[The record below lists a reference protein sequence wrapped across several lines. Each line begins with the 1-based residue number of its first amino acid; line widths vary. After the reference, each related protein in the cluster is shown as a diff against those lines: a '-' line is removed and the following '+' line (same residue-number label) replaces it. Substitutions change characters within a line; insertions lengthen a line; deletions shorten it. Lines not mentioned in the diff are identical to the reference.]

1 MEVMKLSIIML
12 VYNHERFIA
21 QALESVLMQKTD
33 FEYELIIGEDCSSDG
48 SREIIRRY
56 EKKFEGKMKPL
67 YRDKNLGMAGNLM
80 DCLER
85 CTGQYIA
92 VLEGDDFWTD
102 DEKLQKQAAFLD
114 EHPEYVMTV
123 HNWNIVSGKG
133 RFIEKGSDYRE
144 FKTFEKED
152 LQKYYLPAQTSTIFV
167 RNIAGELKEKYFKIL
182 KKYFWIPP
190 DRCVSLIL
198 LLYGKIAFL
207 PDVMSSYRYYVE
219 ENGTNWSSKHDTN
232 TKRNY
237 LYAYLTALGM
247 EWMSRD
253 IGFPVDMTKAK
264 VNFFKTAGAARGW
277 DGGKNKHK
285 MNFYRVLML
294 LVEPHR
300 IRMIKAIR
308 RTHKIY

>member
-1 MEVMKLSIIML
+1 MKLSIIML

-48 SREIIRRY
+48 SREIIRSY
-56 EKKFEGKMKPL
+56 EKRFEGKMKPL

-80 DCLER
+80 DCLMR

-102 DEKLQKQAAFLD
+102 DQKLQKQAAFLD
-114 EHPEYVMTV
+114 EHPEYVMVV
-123 HNWNIVSGKG
+123 HNWNIVSGSG
-133 RFIEKGSDYRE
+133 AFIEKGSNSRE
-144 FKTFEKED
+144 FKKFGKED
-152 LQKYYLPAQTSTIFV
+152 LQRYGLPAQTSTIFV
-167 RNIAGELKEKYFKIL
+167 RNIAGDLKEKYKKTI

-190 DRCVSLIL
+190 DRWASLLL
-198 LLYGKIAFL
+198 LLYGEIAFL
-207 PDVMSSYRYYVE
+207 PDVMSSYRYYLE

-232 TKRNY
+232 AKRNY

-247 EWMSRD
+247 EWLSRD
-253 IGFPVDMTKAK
+253 IGYPVDMTKAK
-264 VNFFKTAGAARGW
+264 VNFFKTAGAARRW

-294 LVEPHR
+294 LIEPHR

-308 RTHKIY
+308 RTRKIY

>member
-1 MEVMKLSIIML
+1 MKLSIIML

-48 SREIIRRY
+48 SREIIRSY
-56 EKKFEGKMKPL
+56 EKRFEGKMKPL

-80 DCLER
+80 DCLMR

-102 DEKLQKQAAFLD
+102 DKKLQKQAAFLD
-114 EHPEYVMTV
+114 EHPEYVMAV
-123 HNWNIVSGKG
+123 HNWNIVSGSG
-133 RFIEKGSDYRE
+133 AFVEAGSDSRE
-144 FKTFEKED
+144 FKVFGKED
-152 LQKYYLPAQTSTIFV
+152 LQRYDLPGQTSTIFV
-167 RNIAGELKEKYFKIL
+167 RNPAADLKEKYMKIL

-190 DRCVSLIL
+190 DRSVSLIL
-198 LLYGKIAFL
+198 LSCGKIAVL

-232 TKRNY
+232 AKRNY
-237 LYAYLTALGM
+237 LYAYLTAMGM

-253 IGFPVDMTKAK
+253 IGYPVDMTKAK
-264 VNFFKTAGAARGW
+264 VNFFKTAGAARRW
-277 DGGKNKHK
+277 DGERYKHK
-285 MNFYRVLML
+285 MNFYRMLML
-294 LVEPHR
+294 LAEPHR

-308 RTHKIY
+308 RTRKIY

>member
-1 MEVMKLSIIML
+1 MKLSIIML

-48 SREIIRRY
+48 SREIIRSY
-56 EKKFEGKMKPL
+56 EKRFEGKMKPL
-67 YRDKNLGMAGNLM
+67 YRDTNMGMAGNLM
-80 DCLER
+80 DCLMR

-102 DEKLQKQAAFLD
+102 DQKLQKQAAFLD
-114 EHPEYVMTV
+114 EHPEYVMVV
-123 HNWNIVSGKG
+123 HNWNIVSGSG
-133 RFIEKGSDYRE
+133 AFIEKGSNSRE
-144 FKTFEKED
+144 FKKFGKED
-152 LQKYYLPAQTSTIFV
+152 LQRYGLPAQTSTIFV
-167 RNIAGELKEKYFKIL
+167 RNIAGDLKEKYKKTI

-190 DRCVSLIL
+190 DRWASLLL
-198 LLYGKIAFL
+198 LLYGEIAFL
-207 PDVMSSYRYYVE
+207 PDVMSSYRYYLE

-308 RTHKIY
+308 RTRKIY

>member
-1 MEVMKLSIIML
+1 ML

-48 SREIIRRY
+48 SREIIRSY
-56 EKKFEGKMKPL
+56 EKRFEGKMKPL

-102 DEKLQKQAAFLD
+102 DQKLQKQAAFLD
-114 EHPEYVMTV
+114 EHPEYVMVV
-123 HNWNIVSGKG
+123 HNWNIVSGSG
-133 RFIEKGSDYRE
+133 AFIEKGSNSRE
-144 FKTFEKED
+144 FKKFGKED
-152 LQKYYLPAQTSTIFV
+152 LQRYGLPAQTSTIFV
-167 RNIAGELKEKYFKIL
+167 RNIAGDLKEKYKKTI

-190 DRCVSLIL
+190 DRWASLLL
-198 LLYGKIAFL
+198 LLYGEIAFL
-207 PDVMSSYRYYVE
+207 PDVMSSYRYYLE

-232 TKRNY
+232 AKRNY

-247 EWMSRD
+247 EWLSRD
-253 IGFPVDMTKAK
+253 IGYPVDMTKAK
-264 VNFFKTAGAARGW
+264 VNFFKTAGAARRW
-277 DGGKNKHK
+277 DGERYKHK
-285 MNFYRVLML
+285 MNFYRMLML
-294 LVEPHR
+294 LAEPHR

-308 RTHKIY
+308 RTRKIY

>member
-1 MEVMKLSIIML
+1 MKLSIIML

-48 SREIIRRY
+48 SREIIRSY
-56 EKKFEGKMKPL
+56 EKRFEGKMKPL
-67 YRDKNLGMAGNLM
+67 YRDTNMGMAGNLM
-80 DCLER
+80 DCLMR

-102 DEKLQKQAAFLD
+102 DKKLQKQAAFLD
-114 EHPEYVMTV
+114 EHPEYVMVV
-123 HNWNIVSGKG
+123 HNWNIVSGSG
-133 RFIEKGSDYRE
+133 AFIEKGSNSRE
-144 FKTFEKED
+144 FKKFGKED
-152 LQKYYLPAQTSTIFV
+152 LQRYGLPAQTSTIFV
-167 RNIAGELKEKYFKIL
+167 RNIAGDLKEKYKKTI

-190 DRCVSLIL
+190 DRWASLLL
-198 LLYGKIAFL
+198 LLYGEIAFL
-207 PDVMSSYRYYVE
+207 PDVMSSYRYYLE

-232 TKRNY
+232 AKRNY

-247 EWMSRD
+247 EWLSRD
-253 IGFPVDMTKAK
+253 IGYPVDMTKAK
-264 VNFFKTAGAARGW
+264 VNFFKTAGAARRW

-294 LVEPHR
+294 LIEPHR

>member
-1 MEVMKLSIIML
+1 MKLSIIML

-48 SREIIRRY
+48 SREIIRSY
-56 EKKFEGKMKPL
+56 KKRFEGKMKPL

-102 DEKLQKQAAFLD
+102 DQKLQKQAAFLD
-114 EHPEYVMTV
+114 EHPEYVMVV
-123 HNWNIVSGKG
+123 HNWNIVSGSG
-133 RFIEKGSDYRE
+133 AFIEKGSNSRE
-144 FKTFEKED
+144 FKKFGKED
-152 LQKYYLPAQTSTIFV
+152 LQRYGLPAQTSTIFV
-167 RNIAGELKEKYFKIL
+167 RNIAGDLKEKYKKTI

-190 DRCVSLIL
+190 DRWASLLL
-198 LLYGKIAFL
+198 LLYGEIAFL
-207 PDVMSSYRYYVE
+207 PDVMSSYRYYLE

-232 TKRNY
+232 AKRNY

-247 EWMSRD
+247 EWLSRD
-253 IGFPVDMTKAK
+253 IGYPVDMTKAK
-264 VNFFKTAGAARGW
+264 VNFFKTAGAARRW

-285 MNFYRVLML
+285 MNFYRILML
-294 LVEPHR
+294 LIEPHR
-300 IRMIKAIR
+300 IRMVKAIR